1 MTRKDIFWVG
11 STRRDAHELP
21 VDARG
26 QLGRDLY
33 QVQLGRSPSSWR
45 PMSSVGQGVVELR
58 VSAGGEYRLLYVAK
72 FIESICVLH
81 VFQKK
86 SRKTSVFDIDVA
98 RARFRLV
105 CRMREEL

>member
-1 MTRKDIFWVG
+1 M
-11 STRRDAHELP
+11 
-21 VDARG
+21 
-26 QLGRDLY
+26 
-33 QVQLGRSPSSWR
+33 
-45 PMSSVGQGVVELR
+45 
-58 VSAGGEYRLLYVAK
+58 SAGGEYRLLYVAK